1 MLASVEGISDAVD
14 DGDVTAAC
22 GVMVTAMAGAHD
34 ASTPASIK
42 TIKQKIR
49 ADLIADLLFSLLRIA

>member
-1 MLASVEGISDAVD
+1 MLASVEGVSDAVD
-14 DGDVTAAC
+14 DWDATAAC
-22 GVMVTAMAGAHD
+22 GVKVTASAGAHD
-34 ASTPASIK
+34 ASMPASIK